1 MGKLNDQTTDA
12 KEEAPHGVA
21 ILLSKTGQLLS
32 PVRRTMRK
40 LSGDGLLGFIVY
52 AVVYAVVFVGVFN
65 SSTNSMQ
72 FGKVILVA
80 IQADQFS
87 KDARHELNRD
97 LVRFIAVAALSIICL
112 VQFFSPRAGRR
123 LNNLA
128 AVVRILFMLLLIIF
142 GGLAASKARKN
153 PTDWTKKN
161 CVFGNGTYSVFPD
174 DTTCCLDSDI
184 DSVLRDTTCFL
195 GDVVDNI
202 IRPDT
207 DNKFAKKGTGSDAW
221 AKAMLL
227 VLFSFEGWEN
237 ATFVAGE
244 IPQRKENKSVRQG
257 FTTAVILVGILYLCT
272 AAVLLEAFPYGEN
285 LQTAVTLNYA
295 SYYSSFS
302 LVNDGLENS
311 AKPDAASI
319 RAWAIVIAISCLG
332 SLNSIIYTFS
342 RVKQAI
348 GQANILPWSNI
359 WKSSHTLSKGKRE
372 DDINDHGSCLPRLG
386 GRAEALQ
393 RDKPDHLFRLW
404 QPRGAGLVVAAVVL
418 LAYIALNV
426 AVLVVVPQVSLTSDG
441 KGQGL
446 PGRYYAAVVFSLVGL
461 ALAYY
466 AFVISDLR
474 DQTPGEEASF
484 NVLYWLFGG
493 EWYFRRNDTP
503 WKRFRNWLPG

>member
-1 MGKLNDQTTDA
+1 MEEMTAYSGMGKLNDQTTDA

-40 LSGDGLLGFIVY
+40 LSGDGLLGF
-52 AVVYAVVFVGVFN
+52 VVYAVIFVGVLN

-128 AVVRILFMLLLIIF
+128 AVVKILFMLLLIIF

-174 DTTCCLDSDI
+174 DTTCCIDSDI

-237 ATFVAGE
+237 ATFVSTRPDGGE
-244 IPQRKENKSVRQG
+244 
-257 FTTAVILVGILYLCT
+257 
-272 AAVLLEAFPYGEN
+272 
-285 LQTAVTLNYA
+285 
-295 SYYSSFS
+295 
-302 LVNDGLENS
+302 
-311 AKPDAASI
+311 
-319 RAWAIVIAISCLG
+319 
-332 SLNSIIYTFS
+332 S
-342 RVKQAI
+342 R
-348 GQANILPWSNI
+348 SNI
-359 WKSSHTLSKGKRE
+359 
-372 DDINDHGSCLPRLG
+372 
-386 GRAEALQ
+386 
-393 RDKPDHLFRLW
+393 
-404 QPRGAGLVVAAVVL
+404 
-418 LAYIALNV
+418 
-426 AVLVVVPQVSLTSDG
+426 
-441 KGQGL
+441 
-446 PGRYYAAVVFSLVGL
+446 YY
-461 ALAYY
+461 
-466 AFVISDLR
+466 
-474 DQTPGEEASF
+474 
-484 NVLYWLFGG
+484 
-493 EWYFRRNDTP
+493 
-503 WKRFRNWLPG
+503 